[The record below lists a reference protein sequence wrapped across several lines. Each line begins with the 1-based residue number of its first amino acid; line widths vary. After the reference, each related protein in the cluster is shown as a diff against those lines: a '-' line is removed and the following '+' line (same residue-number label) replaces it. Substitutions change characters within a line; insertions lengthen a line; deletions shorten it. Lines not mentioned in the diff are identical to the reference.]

1 MSMFNRPKARPA
13 PAEEPK
19 KEPVAAPLTKEDVAT
34 MIDAGLTSVAGALEN
49 LNAGIADLAT
59 RPVVAQAAP
68 VAAAAQPGITDEEID
83 AALLGGSGAAGI
95 RRLVDKAVNDRA
107 DALVREHIEPLNQ
120 TGIPALASLTKK
132 ITLEGMEHY
141 AKYKTEIDERL
152 GRMDAGLQTNPNAL
166 AMVYFAVVGEHDAER
181 QKETEEATVRK
192 IQEAAAGGD
201 GSPGTAT
208 PGGSTGVT
216 KREDKPTPDA
226 STLAGQLGMEA
237 LAHKGN
243 GGQDQ
248 DEFARGMGYASWDE
262 YMKQAE
268 ELEKPASKPRV
279 SYPQLVLPG
288 RRSWPPRLS
297 A

>member
-1 MSMFNRPKARPA
+1 V
-13 PAEEPK
+13 
-19 KEPVAAPLTKEDVAT
+19 KEPVVAPLTKEDVAT

-49 LNAGIADLAT
+49 LNAGITDLVT

-68 VAAAAQPGITDEEID
+68 VAAAVRPGVSDEEID
-83 AALLGGSGAAGI
+83 QALLGGTGAAANI

-107 DALVREHIEPLNQ
+107 DALVREHIEPLNA

-132 ITLEGMEHY
+132 VTLEGMEHY
-141 AKYKTEIDERL
+141 ARYRGEIDDRL
-152 GRMDAGLQTNPNAL
+152 ARLDPAVQTNTNAL

-181 QKETEEATVRK
+181 KQEIEEATVRK

-201 GSPGTAT
+201 GGPGTAT

-226 STLAGQLGMEA
+226 NTLAGQLGMEA

-248 DEFARGMGYASWDE
+248 DEFARGMGYESWDA

-268 ELEKPASKPRV
+268 ELEA
-279 SYPQLVLPG
+279 LDN
-288 RRSWPPRLS
+288 